1 MYNILLIHYNE
12 IALKGG
18 NRKYF
23 ENKLLENI
31 KTLLT
36 AKEEIQKIYKQ
47 RGKIICELAEKTNLE
62 NIKQLLI
69 NLPGIAYF
77 GIGEKTKLDL
87 EDIKNKTKEIAKTQ
101 QFNSFKIKTQRTNK
115 QFQYTSPQINEIIG
129 KEIKETLNK
138 KVDLENPELT
148 IFIEIDNDSSIIYLQ
163 KIKGAGGL
171 PTGVSG
177 KIICSLSGGIDSPV
191 AGYTLMK
198 RGCEITFVHIFN
210 DGLTSQASLEKI
222 LNIVK
227 QLTKYQLKSKLYIVP
242 FSKIQNEIIKNVPEE
257 YRMIIYRRYMLKIIE
272 NIAQK
277 ENINFIVTGD
287 SIGQVASQTIDN
299 LQCIYEATTLNIF
312 TPLSGLNKEEITEI
326 AQKIDTYKYSILP
339 YLDCCSLMIP
349 KHPETKGNLQE
360 IKKLEENI
368 KNEQNL
374 IEYCVSQAE
383 IINYNYLEKEI

>member
-1 MYNILLIHYNE
+1 
-12 IALKGG
+12 
-18 NRKYF
+18 
-23 ENKLLENI
+23 
-31 KTLLT
+31 
-36 AKEEIQKIYKQ
+36 
-47 RGKIICELAEKTNLE
+47 
-62 NIKQLLI
+62 
-69 NLPGIAYF
+69 
-77 GIGEKTKLDL
+77 L
-87 EDIKNKTKEIAKTQ
+87 EDFKNKTKEIAKTQ